1 MWALLLAV
9 ALPIIYILPSGFIYA
24 MTGQEV
30 GFFLFCFCFLLDS
43 NGIEHLYYL
52 YSNEMLDARRP
63 VYTSAECARIAE
75 ILPLILILTTIVRQI
90 TLNILAQIIPGSLLP
105 GNPLANMVR
114 ISSSVLL
121 SAH

>member
-1 MWALLLAV
+1 
-9 ALPIIYILPSGFIYA
+9 
-24 MTGQEV
+24 
-30 GFFLFCFCFLLDS
+30 
-43 NGIEHLYYL
+43 
-52 YSNEMLDARRP
+52 MLDVRRP
-63 VYTSAECARIAE
+63 VHTSAECARIAE

-114 ISSSVLL
+114 ISSSVVL